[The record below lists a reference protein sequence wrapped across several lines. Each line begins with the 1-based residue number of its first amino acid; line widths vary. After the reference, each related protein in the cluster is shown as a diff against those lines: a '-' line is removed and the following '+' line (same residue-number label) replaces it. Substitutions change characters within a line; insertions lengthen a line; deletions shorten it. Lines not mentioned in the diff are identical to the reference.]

1 MPLAK
6 TYIGDTLVATG
17 QSLMVPYE
25 RPSNYPAITEP
36 TASEDKVVMLCR
48 VFRPVG
54 TDSTADIKMNLTL
67 SGSSVTVTAS
77 PSNSATYSSDYITF
91 DYDNAT
97 SYAIDINAAVSGTSY
112 YIDDLGNTSQ
122 ADWNTLAGTSGE
134 TYVAGDS
141 FIAAAAGSTL
151 SDTTGK
157 ISVYNFRHVV
167 VTITG
172 ANNFQSSYGSRNFGI
187 EELYLS
193 VPSYNSS
200 SDYNLD
206 AFNNTN
212 DHKKEIRYFKIYN
225 NFSSITGGG
234 AYRFLYYFEQ
244 LVEFDCPADFLPNV
258 TSLKDFFSYC
268 RRLTK
273 TTVFDTS
280 GVTDFHGFYQ
290 GCTLPFLNWDF
301 SDAVDM
307 SYAFNGAYGI
317 TVVPDLSL
325 PNCTNASY
333 MFYRSSAVEIGDVSV
348 PSATNA
354 KYLFSECFGLKTVGT
369 VTITS
374 ATNCSYLFEDC
385 YSIKTIKNIA
395 FSSTASAIN
404 CSFMYNKCYSLTK
417 AFIPQVPISR
427 ADYMFTNCAVMSE
440 VLPAG
445 GVLDLSATTNRTY
458 LRNVFYYCYG
468 LERLPD
474 TKFSTSSSYSG
485 STSSIYFVRYAQNL
499 REIPAIDFSAATA
512 GGGSYWL
519 YVSATKLVRCRM
531 TGMAQNVYFRT
542 NDLSVDAIDEI
553 FTNLATVTSK
563 TINVADNPG
572 SSGCDTT
579 IATNKGWTVTT

>member
-25 RPSNYPAITEP
+25 RPSSYPAITEP

-54 TDSTADIKMNLTL
+54 TDSTADIKMDLTL
-67 SGSSVTVTAS
+67 SGSSVSVTAS
-77 PSNSATYSSDYITF
+77 PSNSATYSSNYITF

-97 SYAIDINAAVSGTSY
+97 SYAIDINAAVSSTSY

-134 TYVAGDS
+134 TYVVGDS

-172 ANNFQSSYGSRNFGI
+172 ANNFQSSSGSRNFGI

-193 VPSYNSS
+193 VPSYSSS
-200 SDYNLD
+200 SDGNLY
-206 AFNNTN
+206 AFNNR
-212 DHKKEIRYFKIYN
+212 DEHRREIKYFKVYN
-225 NFSSITGGG
+225 NFSSITGSG
-234 AYRFLYYFEQ
+234 ASRFLYYFEQ
-244 LVEFDCPADFLPNV
+244 LVEFDCPADFLPNA
-258 TSLKDFFSYC
+258 TSLRDFFNYC

-273 TTVFDTS
+273 TTVFNTS

-290 GCTLPFLNWDF
+290 NCNLPFLNWDF
-301 SDAVDM
+301 SDAQDM
-307 SYAFNGAYGI
+307 SSAFNAAYGI

-333 MFYRSSAVEIGDVSV
+333 MFYKSSAVEIGDINV

-354 KYLFSECFGLKTVGT
+354 SFLFADCIGLKTVGT

-374 ATNCSYLFEDC
+374 STNCSYLFDEC
-385 YSIKTIKNIA
+385 YSLKTIKNVA

-404 CSFMYNKCYSLTK
+404 CMYMYNKCYSLAK
-417 AFIPQVPISR
+417 AFIPQVPISS
-427 ADYMFTNCAVMSE
+427 ANYMFYYCYVMSE
-440 VLPAG
+440 ILPAG
-445 GVLDLSATTNRTY
+445 GLLDLSPITSRTY
-458 LRNVFYYCYG
+458 LRSVFYYCQS

-485 STSSIYFVRYAQNL
+485 STSNIYFVRYARS

-512 GGGSYWL
+512 GGG
-519 YVSATKLVRCRM
+519 
-531 TGMAQNVYFRT
+531 
-542 NDLSVDAIDEI
+542 
-553 FTNLATVTSK
+553 
-563 TINVADNPG
+563 IN
-572 SSGCDTT
+572 GC
-579 IATNKGWTVTT
+579 I